1 MKFFDSCTRRVS
13 LAEVS
18 NDVARDIAF
27 NEFLRKRHE
36 AREREKAEAMKKARE
51 KETMNNGNKTGNR

>member
-1 MKFFDSCTRRVS
+1 MKFFDSCARRVS

-51 KETMNNGNKTGNR
+51 KETMNNGKKTGNR

>member
-1 MKFFDSCTRRVS
+1 MKFFDSCSRRVS

-18 NDVARDIAF
+18 DDIARDIAF

-36 AREREKAEAMKKARE
+36 AREREKAEAMKKAKE
-51 KETMNNGNKTGNR
+51 KETIANGKKTGNR

>member
-18 NDVARDIAF
+18 DDIARDIAF

-51 KETMNNGNKTGNR
+51 KEIVDNGKKTGNR

>member
-18 NDVARDIAF
+18 NDIARDIAF

-36 AREREKAEAMKKARE
+36 AREREKAEALKKARE
-51 KETMNNGNKTGNR
+51 KETMNNGKKTGNR

>member
-51 KETMNNGNKTGNR
+51 KETMNNGKKTGNR

>member
-36 AREREKAEAMKKARE
+36 AREREKADAMKKARE
-51 KETMNNGNKTGNR
+51 KETMNNGKKTGNR

>member
-36 AREREKAEAMKKARE
+36 AREREKVEAMKKARE
-51 KETMNNGNKTGNR
+51 KETMNNGKKTGNR